1 MQRVLLV
8 LSLIFISTSVF
19 SQSYLTVRN
28 QNRPKRFRFDFGDYI
43 GVKLKD
49 DRKVYQGE
57 LQGFTDSTIYIA
69 GTMASHVIRIDEIR
83 VVKDYRWQNFT
94 GALARSALYTIPFF
108 LIGEAATGSGSV
120 KNFNDLT
127 YRPGYILSVVYAGLA
142 AILYPVKGRR
152 FKIGNRWKLLVIS
165 PYGG

>member
-1 MQRVLLV
+1 MIVLITV
-8 LSLIFISTSVF
+8 AGSAF
-19 SQSYLTVRN
+19 SQSYLTLRN
-28 QNRPKRFRFDFGDYI
+28 QNRPKRFRFDHGDYI

-69 GTMASHVIRIDEIR
+69 GSMASHVIRIDEIR
-83 VVKDYRWQNFT
+83 VVKDYRWKNFT

-108 LIGEAATGSGSV
+108 LVGEAATGGGSV

-127 YRPGYILSVVYAGLA
+127 YRSGYILSVVYAGVA
-142 AILYPVKGRR
+142 AILYPIKGRR
-152 FKIGNRWKLLVIS
+152 FKIGNRWQLLVIR
-165 PYGG
+165 PFGN